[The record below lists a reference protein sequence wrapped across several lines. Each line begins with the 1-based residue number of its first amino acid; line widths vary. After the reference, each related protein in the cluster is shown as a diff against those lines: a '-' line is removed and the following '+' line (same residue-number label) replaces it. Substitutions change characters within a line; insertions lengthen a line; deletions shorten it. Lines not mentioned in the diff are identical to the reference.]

1 MKKAPPG
8 AAGDVMAVVTS
19 LMRAQAIVQAPV
31 DDFCARSS

>member
-1 MKKAPPG
+1 
-8 AAGDVMAVVTS
+8 MAVVTS